1 RSGRQRRS
9 AGGGEDRT
17 PRRVR
22 AAGGLVSQRS
32 GRPSGA
38 RAAGAAGRRRQG
50 TARRGGRR
58 CLASRAHRPDHQS
71 GGAQQGAPAAAGGRG
86 RCAGDPSGRL
96 RSRHM
101 KLVVT
106 LVFAVFASQAA
117 LAQEAKPSEASVRQ
131 LFEVMHSSKLLDA
144 YMTQIDT
151 TMRASMQQALAGQ
164 QLNPKQQKI
173 LDDMGRQIGSLVKA
187 ELNWPA
193 IEPLMIDVYRNSFS
207 QHDVD
212 GMLASA
218 RSEAGQ

>member
-1 RSGRQRRS
+1 
-9 AGGGEDRT
+9 
-17 PRRVR
+17 
-22 AAGGLVSQRS
+22 
-32 GRPSGA
+32 
-38 RAAGAAGRRRQG
+38 
-50 TARRGGRR
+50 
-58 CLASRAHRPDHQS
+58 
-71 GGAQQGAPAAAGGRG
+71 
-86 RCAGDPSGRL
+86 
-96 RSRHM
+96 M

-106 LVFAVFASQAA
+106 LVFAVFAAQAA

-193 IEPLMIDVYRNSFS
+193 IEPLMIDVYRNTFS
-207 QHDVD
+207 QHEVD
-212 GMLASA
+212 GMLAFY
-218 RSEAGQ
+218 RSEAGQAVIAKLPTAMQLSMTGIQSHAQALTPKIVQLEKDTAAQLKAAADPQPAAPSAQGAQPAQPPPPQPQPQPPPQSPHR